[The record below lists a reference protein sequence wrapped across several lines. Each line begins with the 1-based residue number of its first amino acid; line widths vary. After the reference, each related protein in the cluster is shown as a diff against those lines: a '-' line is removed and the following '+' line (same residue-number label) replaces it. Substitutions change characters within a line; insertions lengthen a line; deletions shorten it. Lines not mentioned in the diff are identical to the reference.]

1 MQLCYNGL
9 VRKTSSILLAML
21 GLRVFALS
29 VPELP
34 RTDYA
39 DTEVSTN
46 VTLTALNPDD
56 RLFSLVLELDAAA
69 DNAVEVALGTDRD
82 GDGELGVEESEL
94 SLGWVTGAWFLED
107 YRAGVSARTERPEG
121 RRTLTW
127 SVRLDEAGASRSA
140 VVLDGQHPVLTSA
153 TGVRRKSFYSAD
165 WDLVRVTVRGVS
177 DPAERISFKVSSVG
191 LEVRVR

>member
-21 GLRVFALS
+21 GLRAFALS

-56 RLFSLVLELDAAA
+56 RLFSLV
-69 DNAVEVALGTDRD
+69 
-82 GDGELGVEESEL
+82 
-94 SLGWVTGAWFLED
+94 
-107 YRAGVSARTERPEG
+107 
-121 RRTLTW
+121 
-127 SVRLDEAGASRSA
+127 
-140 VVLDGQHPVLTSA
+140 
-153 TGVRRKSFYSAD
+153 
-165 WDLVRVTVRGVS
+165 RVTVRGVS